1 MKKYMTEKDRAI
13 EAETLGFAHMVAHTA
28 GLELDTRLPI
38 LPPQFEQFLIAPEAQ
53 VIIVPSTLTNGH
65 NRRKVEDA
73 MRMSRCDAIM
83 VQIVPQVGGQ
93 RKIMFEIGR
102 DGLVPVWFSEY
113 SSRIVDGDLFFLP
126 SLDPTRS
133 PLFKL
138 TKKGLMSSN
147 DFDGMRFDGC

>member
-1 MKKYMTEKDRAI
+1 MKKYMNENDRKM
-13 EAETLGFAHMVAHTA
+13 EAETLGFARMVAHIA
-28 GLELDTRLPI
+28 GLELDTQLPI
-38 LPPQFEQFLIAPEAQ
+38 LPPQFEQFLIAPAAQ
-53 VIIVPSTLTNGH
+53 VIIVPSTLANGH

-73 MRMSRCDAIM
+73 MRMSCCDAIM
-83 VQIVPQVGGQ
+83 VQIVPQGGGQ

-113 SSRIVDGDLFFLP
+113 SSRIVGGDLFFLP
-126 SLDPTRS
+126 SLDPTRA

-147 DFDGMRFDGC
+147 DFDGMRFDGY

>member
-1 MKKYMTEKDRAI
+1 MKKYMNENDRKM
-13 EAETLGFAHMVAHTA
+13 EAETLGFAHMVAHIA

-53 VIIVPSTLTNGH
+53 VIIVPSTLANGH
-65 NRRKVEDA
+65 NRRNVEDA

-83 VQIVPQVGGQ
+83 VQIVPQIGGQ

-126 SLDPTRS
+126 SLNPTRA

-147 DFDGMRFDGC
+147 DFDGMRLDGY

>member
-1 MKKYMTEKDRAI
+1 MKKYMNEKDRAI
-13 EAETLGFAHMVAHTA
+13 EAETLGFARMVAHIA
-28 GLELDTRLPI
+28 DLELDTKIPI
-38 LPPQFEQFLIAPEAQ
+38 LPSQFEQFLIAPVAQ
-53 VIIVPSTLTNGH
+53 VIIVPSTLANGH

-73 MRMSRCDAIM
+73 MCMSCCDAIM
-83 VQIVPQVGGQ
+83 VQIVPQVGG

-126 SLDPTRS
+126 SIDPTS
-133 PLFKL
+133 APLFKL

-147 DFDGMRFDGC
+147 DFDGMRFDGW